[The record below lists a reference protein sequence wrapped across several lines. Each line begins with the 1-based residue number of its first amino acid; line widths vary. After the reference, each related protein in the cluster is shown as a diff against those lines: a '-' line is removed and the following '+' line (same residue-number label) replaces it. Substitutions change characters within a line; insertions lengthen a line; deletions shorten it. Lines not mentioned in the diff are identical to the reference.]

1 MDLWAQ
7 TTDNRRGARPT
18 ANMSRTAMLKLF
30 SSELICAQPQLHF
43 EHPLDASVPFVVYL
57 LIA

>member
-1 MDLWAQ
+1 MDLWTQ
-7 TTDNRRGARPT
+7 TTGNRRGTRPT
-18 ANMSRTAMLKLF
+18 ANMSRTAMLELF

-43 EHPLDASVPFVVYL
+43 EHPLDASVPFGAYL